1 MTFAGFI
8 HVNTVTYLVYFF
20 SLTFM
25 FGNCVAIVV
34 AMFYNMSSLG
44 WNGTLAALLGSI
56 FTYVVGELFG
66 AMSMFVFG
74 TFSKV

>member
-1 MTFAGFI
+1 
-8 HVNTVTYLVYFF
+8 
-20 SLTFM
+20 M

>member
-8 HVNTVTYLVYFF
+8 HVNTVTSLVNFF

-56 FTYVVGELFG
+56 FTYVIGELF
-66 AMSMFVFG
+66 ATMSMFVFG

>member
-1 MTFAGFI
+1 MTFAS
-8 HVNTVTYLVYFF
+8 LVYFF

-56 FTYVVGELFG
+56 FTYVVGWLAG
-66 AMSMFVFG
+66 TMSAFVFG
-74 TFSKV
+74 TYSKV